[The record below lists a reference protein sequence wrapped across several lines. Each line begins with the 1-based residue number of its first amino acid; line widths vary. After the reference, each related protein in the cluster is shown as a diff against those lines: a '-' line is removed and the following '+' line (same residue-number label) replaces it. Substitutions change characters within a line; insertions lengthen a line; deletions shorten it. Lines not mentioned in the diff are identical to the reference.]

1 MSASHLPRSTGIAEA
16 QHRDLYFYGLYRVLE
31 AGLLALMLFGPAR
44 TLIGAPAY
52 PMLGKATAVAYL
64 VASMLLLAW
73 TLRASRLRW
82 PVVVGIATDIA
93 AATLAIHAMPAA
105 ASGIALM
112 LVFNVAAA
120 SLLLPL
126 RLGLA
131 GGALAGLAMIGEYV
145 WATLAGPAS
154 GRPMAEPVM
163 FAVSFL
169 SIAMLSYLL
178 GRQVRESH
186 ALAERRGG
194 EVADLAAVNE
204 LIIRRMRTGV
214 LLVDGK
220 GTVRLA
226 NEAAIALL
234 GHGEGARE
242 LSTAAP
248 DLHQRLRAWL
258 AGGPVDDTPLPIG
271 PEQAEVLPR
280 FAKLLAQG
288 DTTLVFLDD
297 SSLVSRR
304 AESMTLATL
313 GRFSAGLAHEIRNP
327 LAAINYATQLLQESD
342 EISTGDQRLLQIIHD
357 QCQRTNGI
365 VESVLGLA
373 RREGARGELLDL
385 PRFLQRVV
393 EDYRQVLAPES
404 GTIAITADDDASAL
418 VDPRHLQQVLTVLLQ
433 NALAHGH
440 LPGDPAEVEIVV
452 HALDGHPVVDV
463 RDRGP
468 GIREELGDKLFRPF
482 FTTSEH
488 GTGLGLY
495 IARELCRANEA
506 TLECLPREDGPGT
519 CFRIGLPAANSLM
532 PD

>member
-1 MSASHLPRSTGIAEA
+1 MPASSGLVQA

-44 TLIGAPAY
+44 ELIGAPVH
-52 PMLGKATAVAYL
+52 PLLGKATAVAYL
-64 VASMLLLAW
+64 VAAVVLLAW

-82 PVVVGIATDIA
+82 PVLVGIVVDIT
-93 AATLAIHAMPAA
+93 AATLAIHALPSA

-120 SLLLPL
+120 ALLLPL

-131 GGALAGLAMIGEYV
+131 GGGLAGLAMVGEYV
-145 WATLAGPAS
+145 WATLAGPAND
-154 GRPMAEPVM
+154 RPMAEPVM

-178 GRQVRESH
+178 GRQIRESH

-214 LLVDGK
+214 LVVDGK

-226 NEAAIALL
+226 NEAAIGLL
-234 GHGEGARE
+234 GDSGPGGPRE
-242 LSTAAP
+242 LSRLAP
-248 DLHQRLRAWL
+248 ALQQRLQAWL
-258 AGGPVDDTPLPIG
+258 GGAPVEDAPLTLG
-271 PEQAEVLPR
+271 PDQAEVLPR
-280 FAKLLAQG
+280 FARLLAHG
-288 DTTLVFLDD
+288 DTALVFLDD
-297 SSLVSRR
+297 GALVSRR

-327 LAAINYATQLLQESD
+327 LAAINYATQLLQESA
-342 EISTGDQRLLQIIHD
+342 EISTADQRLLQIIHH

-365 VESVLGLA
+365 VESVLELA
-373 RREGARGELLDL
+373 RREGARPELLEL
-385 PRFLQRVV
+385 GPFVQRVV
-393 EDYRQVLAPES
+393 ADYRQLTPVEQA
-404 GTIAITADDDASAL
+404 TINVVPKDRASAL
-418 VDPRHLQQVLTVLLQ
+418 VDPRHLQQVVTVLLQ

-440 LPGDPAEVEIVV
+440 LPGNPALVDIVV
-452 HALDGHPVVDV
+452 QVVDGHPVIDV

-468 GIREELGDKLFRPF
+468 GIREEVRHKLFRPF

-506 TLECLPREDGPGT
+506 TLECVASEERTGT
-519 CFRIGLPAANSLM
+519 CFRIGLPAANSLL
-532 PD
+532 PAE

>member
-1 MSASHLPRSTGIAEA
+1 
-16 QHRDLYFYGLYRVLE
+16 
-31 AGLLALMLFGPAR
+31 
-44 TLIGAPAY
+44 
-52 PMLGKATAVAYL
+52 
-64 VASMLLLAW
+64 
-73 TLRASRLRW
+73 
-82 PVVVGIATDIA
+82 
-93 AATLAIHAMPAA
+93 
-105 ASGIALM
+105 
-112 LVFNVAAA
+112 
-120 SLLLPL
+120 
-126 RLGLA
+126 
-131 GGALAGLAMIGEYV
+131 
-145 WATLAGPAS
+145 AS

-234 GHGEGARE
+234 GHGDGARE

-304 AESMTLATL
+304 AESMTLAT
-313 GRFSAGLAHEIRNP
+313 
-327 LAAINYATQLLQESD
+327 
-342 EISTGDQRLLQIIHD
+342 
-357 QCQRTNGI
+357 
-365 VESVLGLA
+365 
-373 RREGARGELLDL
+373 
-385 PRFLQRVV
+385 
-393 EDYRQVLAPES
+393 
-404 GTIAITADDDASAL
+404 
-418 VDPRHLQQVLTVLLQ
+418 
-433 NALAHGH
+433 
-440 LPGDPAEVEIVV
+440 
-452 HALDGHPVVDV
+452 
-463 RDRGP
+463 
-468 GIREELGDKLFRPF
+468 
-482 FTTSEH
+482 
-488 GTGLGLY
+488 
-495 IARELCRANEA
+495 
-506 TLECLPREDGPGT
+506 
-519 CFRIGLPAANSLM
+519 
-532 PD
+532 

>member
-1 MSASHLPRSTGIAEA
+1 MPASNGFAEA

-31 AGLLALMLFGPAR
+31 AGLLALMLFGPGR

-52 PMLGKATAVAYL
+52 PLLGKSTAVAYL
-64 VASMLLLAW
+64 VVSVLLLLW
-73 TLRASRLRW
+73 TLRATRLRW
-82 PVVVGIATDIA
+82 PALAGVVVDIA
-93 AATLAIHAMPAA
+93 AATLAIHALPSA

-126 RLGLA
+126 RFGLA
-131 GGALAGLAMIGEYV
+131 GGALAALSMVGEFV
-145 WATLAGPAS
+145 WSTLAAPPT
-154 GRPMAEPVM
+154 GRPVAEPVM

-194 EVADLAAVNE
+194 EVADLAAINE

-214 LLVDGK
+214 LLVDGH
-220 GTVRLA
+220 GTVRMA

-234 GHGEGARE
+234 GDGDGARD
-242 LSTAAP
+242 LATLAP
-248 DLHQRLRAWL
+248 ALHQRLRTWL
-258 AGGPVDDTPLPIG
+258 ADAPAEDAPLRIG
-271 PEQAEVLPR
+271 PEQTEVLPR
-280 FAKLLAQG
+280 FARLLAQG

-297 SSLVSRR
+297 SALVAQR

-327 LAAINYATQLLQESD
+327 LAAINYAAQLLQESD
-342 EISTGDQRLLQIIHD
+342 GIGTADQHLLQIIHH

-373 RREGARGELLDL
+373 RRERARGELLDL
-385 PRFLQRVV
+385 PEFLGRVV
-393 EDYRQVLAPES
+393 EDFRQVLPAES
-404 GTIAITADDDASAL
+404 GTITVTAREETATL
-418 VDPRHLQQVLTVLLQ
+418 VDPRHLQQVLTALLQ
-433 NALAHGH
+433 NALTHGH
-440 LPGDPAEVEIVV
+440 LPGDPALVDIVV
-452 HALDGHPVVDV
+452 HAVEGRPVVDV
-463 RDRGP
+463 CDRGP
-468 GIREELGDKLFRPF
+468 GIREEVGDKLFRPF

-506 TLECLPREDGPGT
+506 TLECFAREDGPGT
-519 CFRIGLPAANSLM
+519 CFRVGLPGANALM
-532 PD
+532 PA